1 MNKLKEI
8 LKGPSGDKI
17 IATIAISIIA
27 VTIFFVS
34 GGKTTV
40 TLAYDGQN
48 KVVTTTK
55 NTVGSLLDEHNI
67 ALGEKDKVSFDLESR
82 LKENMTINI
91 KRAVPIKVEDAGK
104 VTEIKSAAST
114 VSEMLQDENIAV
126 SAIDKVSPAVND
138 NIKPDMKVSIVRV
151 TEKLETVDEKIPYVI
166 EKTPD
171 KKLTAGTVK
180 VLKEGADGR
189 RQVVYRT
196 VYENGVPV
204 SKIKVEEKIV
214 CKPTKKLI
222 VSGTKPNVV
231 TASRGGRTFDY
242 SRVMKMT
249 STAYSQAPY
258 DPMGGGSITASG
270 MKVKRDPDGYS
281 TVAVD
286 PRVIPLGT
294 KLYVEGYGYAI
305 AADTGGAIKGNK
317 IDLYFNPGYNLGGW
331 GRRTVTVYVLQ

>member
-8 LKGPSGDKI
+8 LKGPSRDKI
-17 IATIAISIIA
+17 IASTAIFVVAIA
-27 VTIFFVS
+27 VFFIS

-40 TLAYDGQN
+40 TLAYDGQT
-48 KVVTTTK
+48 KVVTTAK

-67 ALGEKDKVSFDLESR
+67 ALGEKDKVSFHPKSR
-82 LKENMTINI
+82 LEENMTIDI
-91 KRAVPIKVEDAGK
+91 KRAVPIKLEDAGQVK
-104 VTEIKSAAST
+104 EIKSAATT
-114 VSEMLQDENIAV
+114 VSEMLKEENIAV
-126 SAIDKVSPAVND
+126 AAVDKVSPAVNE
-138 NIKPDMKVSIVRV
+138 NIKPEMKVNIVRV
-151 TEKLETVDEKIPYVI
+151 TEKLETVDEKIPYAI
-166 EKTPD
+166 EKTQD
-171 KKLTAGTVK
+171 KKLESGSVK

-189 RQVVYRT
+189 RQVVYKT

-204 SKIKVEEKIV
+204 SKVKVEETVI

-222 VSGTKPNVV
+222 ASGIKKNVL

-242 SRVMKMT
+242 SRVMQMT

-317 IDLYFNPGYNLGGW
+317 IDLYFNPGYDLGSW
-331 GRRTVTVYVLQ
+331 GRRGVTVYVLK